1 MTISIE
7 SGFFQAVERN
17 HSQLL
22 CFEAGLKQKLLSSEK
37 RNHDYSYLVSKGEL
51 KNDAWKL

>member
-17 HSQLL
+17 HSQSL